1 MKLMEKYFLI
11 MYHIHQM
18 RKQNPF
24 LRFLILNTGQNYN
37 LIKMTTSSVWWQKIL
52 PAHHHLLK

>member
-11 MYHIHQM
+11 MYHIRQM

-24 LRFLILNTGQNYN
+24 LRFLILNTRQNYN
-37 LIKMTTSSVWWQKIL
+37 LIKMTTSSVWWQKML
-52 PAHHHLLK
+52 LAHHHLLK